1 MSSQATEIPPAA
13 ETHGALAHHFN
24 DLPQQTAAEEF
35 GMWTFLCT
43 EVMFF
48 GGMFLAYTIY
58 RMQDEATFA
67 AASEKLDLF
76 WGTLNTGVLL
86 TSSLTMALAGQAAK
100 ASQRKLLLILMV
112 ATIVLGTIFI
122 GIKFTEYHHKYA
134 HGLIPFLGLPFEWE
148 GSNPGSAAMFFN
160 LYFLLTG
167 VHAIHM
173 MIGLGILVVMAVSI
187 SRGGL
192 LGEFSPPVH
201 IMGLYWHFVD
211 IIWVFL
217 FPLLY
222 LVGVR

>member
-1 MSSQATEIPPAA
+1 MSGRASESTPVAH
-13 ETHGALAHHFN
+13 THGALAHHFE
-24 DLPQQTAAEEF
+24 DLTQQTASEEF

-67 AASEKLDLF
+67 AASQKLDLF
-76 WGTLNTGVLL
+76 WGTVNTCVLL

-100 ASQRKLLLILMV
+100 ASQRKLLLLLLA
-112 ATIVLGTIFI
+112 ATIVLGVIFI
-122 GIKFTEYHHKYA
+122 GIKFTEYHHKYT
-134 HGLIPFLGLPFEWE
+134 HDLIPFLGLPFEWE
-148 GSNPGSAAMFFN
+148 GSNAGSAAMFFN

-167 VHAIHM
+167 VHALHM
-173 MIGLGILVVMAVSI
+173 IIGLGILLVMLVAAG
-187 SRGGL
+187 RGRL